1 MNLFIYLLFTVF
13 SNELNDGALRELA
26 QSDEHEVVKQ
36 VQEFYGDYYAIN
48 PDFFTLY
55 TERPATSVQEP
66 NFLSTRKRIIDGIT
80 SVLLSL
86 RKKPTMY

>member
-1 MNLFIYLLFTVF
+1 MKD
-13 SNELNDGALRELA
+13 SSLRDLA

-55 TERPATSVQEP
+55 TERPATSIHEP
-66 NFLSTRKRIIDGIT
+66 NFLRTKERIVDGIT

-86 RKKPTMY
+86 RKKPLM